1 MGMFKWKRYDEWIA
15 NVQWLD
21 NRWMEYVPMNMLV
34 GRRSLLGPSPRNKI
48 ADGMNAAGRSAKRLF
63 DDAQLLAD
71 AARFSVMPF

>member
-1 MGMFKWKRYDEWIA
+1 MA
-15 NVQWLD
+15 
-21 NRWMEYVPMNMLV
+21 MLV
-34 GRRSLLGPSPRNKI
+34 YASKEFAGPSPSNKI

>member
-1 MGMFKWKRYDEWIA
+1 
-15 NVQWLD
+15 
-21 NRWMEYVPMNMLV
+21 MEYVPMNMLV